1 MEEKMIRRSCVD
13 CAVTACERKDGKR
26 PDFCLTTSLNPDL
39 LQEAIA
45 CYEDME
51 DQKLAIAAAEVEY
64 EGYLKLTRVE
74 EIIAF
79 SGKIEAKSSA
89 ASMHCA
95 LGMPRDFIPR
105 STAV

>member
-1 MEEKMIRRSCVD
+1 MRREVGGTQNGRKMIRRSCVD
-13 CAVTACERKDGKR
+13 CAVTACERRMASVGFL
-26 PDFCLTTSLNPDL
+26 PDNIVEPGSFTGGAC
-39 LQEAIA
+39 

-79 SGKIEAKSSA
+79 AGKSGRRKSESPP
-89 ASMHCA
+89 AS
-95 LGMPRDFIPR
+95 D
-105 STAV
+105 

>member
-39 LQEAIA
+39 LQEALA

-64 EGYLKLTRVE
+64 EDYLKLTRVE
-74 EIIAF
+74 EISDLCREK
-79 SGKIEAKSSA
+79 SGRRKSESPP
-89 ASMHCA
+89 AS
-95 LGMPRDFIPR
+95 D
-105 STAV
+105 

>member
-45 CYEDME
+45 FHNVGKQANRIKCATIGWKAME
-51 DQKLAIAAAEVEY
+51 ELI
-64 EGYLKLTRVE
+64 E
-74 EIIAF
+74 E
-79 SGKIEAKSSA
+79 SEAKK
-89 ASMHCA
+89 
-95 LGMPRDFIPR
+95 
-105 STAV
+105 

>member
-39 LQEAIA
+39 LQEALA

-79 SGKIEAKSSA
+79 AGKIGAKKIGIATCVGLIRESVYY
-89 ASMHCA
+89 
-95 LGMPRDFIPR
+95 LIILL
-105 STAV
+105 